1 MYRIY
6 NPVFAFNLA
15 VKALAVSLFDN
26 LEKNLT
32 IKSLAERYGASEK
45 QLHIWKRFLSSEGL
59 KLFEQRR
66 PGRRK
71 KSLPERPEGVKI
83 LIYESINRLLL
94 KAKVPTSCFCKKA
107 VGNDG
112 QDFKEEALRERRRL
126 KEEYGLSYQEFSRL
140 TSLAES
146 TLRLWQQRESK
157 EGKEGLK
164 TKSRAPKRN
173 AKALPPEIIQ
183 AIQTY
188 GKRRQRRGSIRNLSL
203 FSQSF
208 RERYQKLLIA
218 YGHLQLSAR
227 VIGRYL
233 KEIGLYQPEKK
244 EKREAK
250 RGGFRSYFPLAQGLI
265 DTTHLFFLGL
275 WVKVITILDGFS
287 RKILSQAVF
296 KRETSGNIIR
306 CLKSALAKS
315 RRFLSL
321 LSDHGRPYKTVRV
334 RKFLQRLGILKL
346 LCSPYYPQGKA
357 PIERYFRTLK
367 ESLRE
372 KSLFL
377 LALLGLWTKLK
388 ERIILLFLN
397 LVLAGQRELYNKKAL
412 VCLGGES
419 PEQRIKRTAG
429 REVQKATGLLLEEQ
443 ARKDQTKKEL
453 LSSLLKEFKIPAHK
467 GRTKNYLCRFWK
479 KALKEAA
486 EALRKRLIVSD
497 LPPVGRFY
505 YIAKVARSIEERERE
520 AEKKRAQTILLQ
532 QKARERWEENFTR
545 EKEAAA
551 AEKKREEE
559 NPEIVLKEAIEWY
572 LCFEGNP
579 FRDYY
584 YKKRISTLSQKLFL
598 TSSASSAGLLLG
610 NICSWVKE
618 KDSLKMISKEVSKM
632 KLDLPSFSEEEKER
646 VINIIQESYQKV
658 KSQLPKIQNFRQLWK
673 HYSGTGTK
681 FSFR

>member
-1 MYRIY
+1 VYIAY

-94 KAKVPTSCFCKKA
+94 KT
-107 VGNDG
+107 NDG

-183 AIQTY
+183 AIQAY

-296 KRETSGNIIR
+296 KR
-306 CLKSALAKS
+306 
-315 RRFLSL
+315 
-321 LSDHGRPYKTVRV
+321 
-334 RKFLQRLGILKL
+334 
-346 LCSPYYPQGKA
+346 
-357 PIERYFRTLK
+357 
-367 ESLRE
+367 
-372 KSLFL
+372 
-377 LALLGLWTKLK
+377 
-388 ERIILLFLN
+388 
-397 LVLAGQRELYNKKAL
+397 
-412 VCLGGES
+412 
-419 PEQRIKRTAG
+419 
-429 REVQKATGLLLEEQ
+429 
-443 ARKDQTKKEL
+443 
-453 LSSLLKEFKIPAHK
+453 
-467 GRTKNYLCRFWK
+467 
-479 KALKEAA
+479 
-486 EALRKRLIVSD
+486 
-497 LPPVGRFY
+497 
-505 YIAKVARSIEERERE
+505 
-520 AEKKRAQTILLQ
+520 
-532 QKARERWEENFTR
+532 
-545 EKEAAA
+545 
-551 AEKKREEE
+551 
-559 NPEIVLKEAIEWY
+559 
-572 LCFEGNP
+572 
-579 FRDYY
+579 
-584 YKKRISTLSQKLFL
+584 
-598 TSSASSAGLLLG
+598 
-610 NICSWVKE
+610 
-618 KDSLKMISKEVSKM
+618 
-632 KLDLPSFSEEEKER
+632 
-646 VINIIQESYQKV
+646 
-658 KSQLPKIQNFRQLWK
+658 
-673 HYSGTGTK
+673 
-681 FSFR
+681 